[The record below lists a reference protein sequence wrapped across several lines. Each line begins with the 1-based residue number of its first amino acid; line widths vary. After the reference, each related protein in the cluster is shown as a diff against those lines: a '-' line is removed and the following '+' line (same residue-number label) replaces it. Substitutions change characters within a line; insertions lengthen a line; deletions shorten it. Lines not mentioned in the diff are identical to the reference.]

1 MRIFHHNKTG
11 SSSRALRFREKLLF
25 PFTSRLFQGY
35 KTELAL
41 FAAFLYSAVFLP
53 KPPNSGQQQRQPG
66 QEQSE
71 ILNILCCWACFAT
84 SEVPKSFRNCRQMR
98 LHCLAFISP
107 LLGWYLEAVSKQTAA
122 SQNTVLIKRSVV
134 MQGCTCER
142 ALRSDC

>member
-11 SSSRALRFREKLLF
+11 SSSRAFRFREKLLF

-53 KPPNSGQQQRQPG
+53 KLPNSGQQQRQPG

-84 SEVPKSFRNCRQMR
+84 SEVPKSFRNYKQMR
-98 LHCLAFISP
+98 LHCHFFCLPSP
-107 LLGWYLEAVSKQTAA
+107 RLVLGGCLKANNSITEYSFNQKKCSDAGMYLRKGT
-122 SQNTVLIKRSVV
+122 
-134 MQGCTCER
+134 
-142 ALRSDC
+142 

>member
-11 SSSRALRFREKLLF
+11 ISSRALRFREMLLF
-25 PFTSRLFQGY
+25 PFTSRLFQGC

-98 LHCLAFISP
+98 LHWHCFHLLSPRLVLGGCLKANSSIADYSFNQKKCSDA
-107 LLGWYLEAVSKQTAA
+107 GMYLREGT
-122 SQNTVLIKRSVV
+122 
-134 MQGCTCER
+134 
-142 ALRSDC
+142 